1 MRITILC
8 HNVLWFQGMP
18 YTSDQ
23 PSAPTHAVLNR
34 LCGLYRD
41 LAPDVLCL
49 QEIQDDE
56 THRKVSAA
64 VGMAGAFC
72 PAHRQP
78 QYSGAVY
85 WRQGKLAADSA
96 TANAH
101 PWRMWQKVLVP
112 TGTHDL
118 VVCNIHLTSSRQ
130 LDKETAARARLAD
143 LEQMLAHPPR
153 PDIVA
158 GDFNEGP
165 GGPSTAFLMQH
176 GYVDSA
182 PLLQSKVRSTGE
194 GNPRGD
200 QIWVSDA
207 LQHCVA
213 GFSVIAWDKL
223 KCAIPGKTHLSD
235 HLPLRLDLEI
245 PDA

>member
-23 PSAPTHAVLNR
+23 PSAPTEPVLNR
-34 LCGLYRD
+34 LCALYRE

-49 QEIQDDE
+49 QEVQDDA
-56 THRKVSAA
+56 THRKVAA
-64 VGMAGAFC
+64 SVGMAGVFC

-85 WRQGKLAADSA
+85 WRHGNLAADSA
-96 TANAH
+96 SANAR
-101 PWRMWQKVLVP
+101 PWRMWQKVLVRA
-112 TGTHDL
+112 GIHDL
-118 VVCNIHLTSSRQ
+118 VICNIHLPSSRQ
-130 LDKETAARARLAD
+130 LDEETAARARVTD
-143 LEQMLAHPPR
+143 LEQILTLSPK
-153 PDIVA
+153 PDIIA

-182 PLLQSKVRSTGE
+182 PLVQSKVSSTGE
-194 GNPRGD
+194 GKPRSD

-213 GFSVIAWDKL
+213 GFSVMPWDKL

-245 PDA
+245 PEA